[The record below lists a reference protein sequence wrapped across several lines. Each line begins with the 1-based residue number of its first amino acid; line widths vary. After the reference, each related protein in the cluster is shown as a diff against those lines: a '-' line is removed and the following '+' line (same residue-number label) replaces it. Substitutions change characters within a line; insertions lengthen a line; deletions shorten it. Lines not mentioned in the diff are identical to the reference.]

1 MAVVTA
7 VLLALVADQTHR
19 GFDGLPSILVA
30 AFAAGFGL
38 EFVSSS
44 WRDRLQD
51 FRTLFRGRRPPPA
64 FILGL
69 RPRPLVVS
77 AIWWEF
83 AVATH

>member
-1 MAVVTA
+1 MREMTTYRGRRYLELAFMAVVTA

-51 FRTLFRGRRPPPA
+51 SRT
-64 FILGL
+64 
-69 RPRPLVVS
+69 
-77 AIWWEF
+77 
-83 AVATH
+83 

>member
-7 VLLALVADQTHR
+7 VLLALVAGQTHR

-51 FRTLFRGRRPPPA
+51 SRT
-64 FILGL
+64 
-69 RPRPLVVS
+69 
-77 AIWWEF
+77 
-83 AVATH
+83 